1 MKMTRTQQFCRM
13 KAHMF
18 DHSDSSAEKVRIRLL
33 MKNMRNLLCVPED
46 AAAGEKILCR
56 ILGIRGLLDHAPA
69 QAVVGL
75 YAPIH
80 MEADLLSQAGLLRRR
95 GFRTALPRVCGDE
108 LSFSVIEDDE
118 VDLQPGAFGIMEPLR
133 DADSVSMGEIYAIC
147 VPGLAFDREG
157 ARLGYGKGY
166 YDRFLNSP
174 ALVKLPVLIG
184 VGYDFQLVDSL
195 PQGPHD
201 LKLDYIVTPS
211 RVITV
216 RGMEQYSD
224 NV

>member
-1 MKMTRTQQFCRM
+1 MS
-13 KAHMF
+13 
-18 DHSDSSAEKVRIRLL
+18 DHLDSSAEKVRIRLL
-33 MKNMRNLLCVPED
+33 MKNMRNLLCTSED
-46 AAAGEKILCR
+46 AAAGEKILNR
-56 ILGIRGLLDHAPA
+56 ILGIPGLLDYAPA

-80 MEADLLSQAGLLRRR
+80 MEADLLSHAGLLRRR
-95 GFRTALPRVCGDE
+95 GFRTALPRVCGDK
-108 LSFSVIEDDE
+108 LSFSVIKEE
-118 VDLQPGAFGIMEPLR
+118 GDLQPGAFGIMEPIR
-133 DADSVSMGEIYAIC
+133 DADSISMGEIYAIC

-166 YDRFLNSP
+166 YDRFLHSP

-184 VGYDFQLVDSL
+184 VGYDFQLADSL
-195 PQGPHD
+195 PQGSHD

-216 RGMEQYSD
+216 RGTE
-224 NV
+224 